1 MSNVGTR
8 TVCKKDMCAGCMAC
22 VDSCRHGAIAIED
35 TIEAYNARIDPTRCV
50 GCGLCEKT
58 CPQMVSPSSLRPLEW
73 LQGWAKDTSL
83 RMSSSSGG
91 LATAISE
98 AFVASNGLVCSCA
111 QEGGEFRFH
120 LTSDA
125 DYLRR
130 AQGSK
135 YVKSN
140 PLGAYREVREALQ
153 GGQRVLFIGLPC
165 QVAAMRN
172 FVGSR
177 LADSL
182 YTIDLICHGS
192 PSPKVLSRFLEET
205 GNNLS
210 NELILDFRKK
220 VQFQL
225 RYRGAETVGRTGVR
239 DRYSIA
245 FLSGLPYTEGC
256 YSCRYAK
263 GDRVSDITLGDSWG
277 SELSDEVANGISLA
291 LVQTDKGRE
300 LLEMTDLE
308 LLPVDPGL
316 AVANNEQ
323 LQRPSTKPIERND
336 KVIHMLSNSKVPK
349 CVVLMASYNGIPFI
363 SEQIDSILSQT
374 EVDVRLFVRD
384 DGSSDGTRDLLQRYA
399 DEGSLTLLTG
409 ENLGPALG
417 FLTLLRNAPEADYY
431 AFSDQDDIWDSDK
444 LITAIKQLKKQEN
457 LALYH
462 CNSRLVDSA
471 GNEMGRLT
479 YGQQRCISYRD
490 NDPLNQL
497 CIESPMGC
505 TQVFDRRIWEVVCLH
520 ELPHPVIMHDKL
532 IANLCVLLGY
542 RIVFDASPHMG
553 YRQHGRNV
561 VGVSTDLPSKVIER
575 INSFCH
581 PREIT
586 LAKQVTGLLSTYSDC
601 ILPPERALG
610 ELVSKMDASFMARCR
625 VSFSSRLNF
634 GSLQKGLFNRSLLLF
649 GKR

>member
-1 MSNVGTR
+1 MW
-8 TVCKKDMCAGCMAC
+8 TV
-22 VDSCRHGAIAIED
+22 RE
-35 TIEAYNARIDPTRCV
+35 N
-50 GCGLCEKT
+50 
-58 CPQMVSPSSLRPLEW
+58 VSPDGIP
-73 LQGWAKDTSL
+73 
-83 RMSSSSGG
+83 
-91 LATAISE
+91 I
-98 AFVASNGLVCSCA
+98 FVASSRVATGVGERYIAQNVIFVRGSGYGHLGGVCGVKWISVFMCT
-111 QEGGEFRFH
+111 GGREFRFH

-220 VQFQL
+220 VQYQL

-323 LQRPSTKPIERND
+323 LQRPSTKPIERNTFMD
-336 KVIHMLSNSKVPK
+336 GFRNGVRVNRLVLRARPK
-349 CVVLMASYNGIPFI
+349 DCAKYLVK
-363 SEQIDSILSQT
+363 DIL
-374 EVDVRLFVRD
+374 L
-384 DGSSDGTRDLLQRYA
+384 
-399 DEGSLTLLTG
+399 
-409 ENLGPALG
+409 ALG
-417 FLTLLRNAPEADYY
+417 LLR
-431 AFSDQDDIWDSDK
+431 
-444 LITAIKQLKKQEN
+444 
-457 LALYH
+457 
-462 CNSRLVDSA
+462 
-471 GNEMGRLT
+471 G
-479 YGQQRCISYRD
+479 
-490 NDPLNQL
+490 
-497 CIESPMGC
+497 
-505 TQVFDRRIWEVVCLH
+505 
-520 ELPHPVIMHDKL
+520 
-532 IANLCVLLGY
+532 
-542 RIVFDASPHMG
+542 
-553 YRQHGRNV
+553 
-561 VGVSTDLPSKVIER
+561 
-575 INSFCH
+575 
-581 PREIT
+581 
-586 LAKQVTGLLSTYSDC
+586 
-601 ILPPERALG
+601 
-610 ELVSKMDASFMARCR
+610 
-625 VSFSSRLNF
+625 
-634 GSLQKGLFNRSLLLF
+634 
-649 GKR
+649 

>member
-210 NELILDFRKK
+210 NELKLW
-220 VQFQL
+220 
-225 RYRGAETVGRTGVR
+225 VGRV
-239 DRYSIA
+239 SAIA
-245 FLSGLPYTEGC
+245 TRSLS
-256 YSCRYAK
+256 S
-263 GDRVSDITLGDSWG
+263 RV
-277 SELSDEVANGISLA
+277 
-291 LVQTDKGRE
+291 
-300 LLEMTDLE
+300 
-308 LLPVDPGL
+308 
-316 AVANNEQ
+316 
-323 LQRPSTKPIERND
+323 
-336 KVIHMLSNSKVPK
+336 
-349 CVVLMASYNGIPFI
+349 
-363 SEQIDSILSQT
+363 
-374 EVDVRLFVRD
+374 
-384 DGSSDGTRDLLQRYA
+384 
-399 DEGSLTLLTG
+399 
-409 ENLGPALG
+409 
-417 FLTLLRNAPEADYY
+417 
-431 AFSDQDDIWDSDK
+431 
-444 LITAIKQLKKQEN
+444 
-457 LALYH
+457 
-462 CNSRLVDSA
+462 
-471 GNEMGRLT
+471 
-479 YGQQRCISYRD
+479 
-490 NDPLNQL
+490 
-497 CIESPMGC
+497 
-505 TQVFDRRIWEVVCLH
+505 
-520 ELPHPVIMHDKL
+520 
-532 IANLCVLLGY
+532 Y
-542 RIVFDASPHMG
+542 RIRKAATPAATPRVIVSPIL
-553 YRQHGRNV
+553 RLAIHGV
-561 VGVSTDLPSKVIER
+561 
-575 INSFCH
+575 
-581 PREIT
+581 
-586 LAKQVTGLLSTYSDC
+586 
-601 ILPPERALG
+601 
-610 ELVSKMDASFMARCR
+610 ASFLMRSRTGYPSHLCR
-625 VSFSSRLNF
+625 QTRVENC
-634 GSLQKGLFNRSLLLF
+634 
-649 GKR
+649 

>member
-22 VDSCRHGAIAIED
+22 VDSCRHGAIAIEN

-83 RMSSSSGG
+83 RMS
-91 LATAISE
+91 
-98 AFVASNGLVCSCA
+98 
-111 QEGGEFRFH
+111 
-120 LTSDA
+120 
-125 DYLRR
+125 
-130 AQGSK
+130 
-135 YVKSN
+135 
-140 PLGAYREVREALQ
+140 
-153 GGQRVLFIGLPC
+153 LFIGLPC

-177 LADSL
+177 LADSF

-220 VQFQL
+220 VQYQL

-323 LQRPSTKPIERND
+323 LQRPSTKPIERNTFMD
-336 KVIHMLSNSKVPK
+336 GFRNGVRVNRLVLRARPK
-349 CVVLMASYNGIPFI
+349 DCAKYLVK
-363 SEQIDSILSQT
+363 DIL
-374 EVDVRLFVRD
+374 L
-384 DGSSDGTRDLLQRYA
+384 
-399 DEGSLTLLTG
+399 
-409 ENLGPALG
+409 ALG
-417 FLTLLRNAPEADYY
+417 LLR
-431 AFSDQDDIWDSDK
+431 
-444 LITAIKQLKKQEN
+444 
-457 LALYH
+457 
-462 CNSRLVDSA
+462 
-471 GNEMGRLT
+471 G
-479 YGQQRCISYRD
+479 
-490 NDPLNQL
+490 
-497 CIESPMGC
+497 
-505 TQVFDRRIWEVVCLH
+505 
-520 ELPHPVIMHDKL
+520 
-532 IANLCVLLGY
+532 
-542 RIVFDASPHMG
+542 
-553 YRQHGRNV
+553 
-561 VGVSTDLPSKVIER
+561 
-575 INSFCH
+575 
-581 PREIT
+581 
-586 LAKQVTGLLSTYSDC
+586 
-601 ILPPERALG
+601 
-610 ELVSKMDASFMARCR
+610 
-625 VSFSSRLNF
+625 
-634 GSLQKGLFNRSLLLF
+634 
-649 GKR
+649 

>member
-1 MSNVGTR
+1 
-8 TVCKKDMCAGCMAC
+8 MAC

-210 NELILDFRKK
+210 NELTLW
-220 VQFQL
+220 
-225 RYRGAETVGRTGVR
+225 VGRV
-239 DRYSIA
+239 SAIA
-245 FLSGLPYTEGC
+245 TRLLS
-256 YSCRYAK
+256 S
-263 GDRVSDITLGDSWG
+263 RV
-277 SELSDEVANGISLA
+277 
-291 LVQTDKGRE
+291 
-300 LLEMTDLE
+300 
-308 LLPVDPGL
+308 
-316 AVANNEQ
+316 
-323 LQRPSTKPIERND
+323 
-336 KVIHMLSNSKVPK
+336 
-349 CVVLMASYNGIPFI
+349 
-363 SEQIDSILSQT
+363 
-374 EVDVRLFVRD
+374 
-384 DGSSDGTRDLLQRYA
+384 
-399 DEGSLTLLTG
+399 
-409 ENLGPALG
+409 
-417 FLTLLRNAPEADYY
+417 
-431 AFSDQDDIWDSDK
+431 
-444 LITAIKQLKKQEN
+444 
-457 LALYH
+457 
-462 CNSRLVDSA
+462 
-471 GNEMGRLT
+471 
-479 YGQQRCISYRD
+479 
-490 NDPLNQL
+490 
-497 CIESPMGC
+497 
-505 TQVFDRRIWEVVCLH
+505 
-520 ELPHPVIMHDKL
+520 
-532 IANLCVLLGY
+532 Y
-542 RIVFDASPHMG
+542 RIRKAATPAATPRVIVSPIL
-553 YRQHGRNV
+553 RLAIHGV
-561 VGVSTDLPSKVIER
+561 
-575 INSFCH
+575 
-581 PREIT
+581 
-586 LAKQVTGLLSTYSDC
+586 
-601 ILPPERALG
+601 
-610 ELVSKMDASFMARCR
+610 ASFLMRSRTGYPSHLCR
-625 VSFSSRLNF
+625 QTRVENC
-634 GSLQKGLFNRSLLLF
+634 
-649 GKR
+649 

>member
-1 MSNVGTR
+1 
-8 TVCKKDMCAGCMAC
+8 MCAGCMAC

-120 LTSDA
+120 LTSDT

-323 LQRPSTKPIERND
+323 LQRPSTKPIERNTFMD
-336 KVIHMLSNSKVPK
+336 GFRNGVRVNRLVLRARPK
-349 CVVLMASYNGIPFI
+349 DCAKYLVK
-363 SEQIDSILSQT
+363 DIL
-374 EVDVRLFVRD
+374 L
-384 DGSSDGTRDLLQRYA
+384 
-399 DEGSLTLLTG
+399 
-409 ENLGPALG
+409 ALG
-417 FLTLLRNAPEADYY
+417 LLR
-431 AFSDQDDIWDSDK
+431 
-444 LITAIKQLKKQEN
+444 
-457 LALYH
+457 
-462 CNSRLVDSA
+462 
-471 GNEMGRLT
+471 G
-479 YGQQRCISYRD
+479 
-490 NDPLNQL
+490 
-497 CIESPMGC
+497 
-505 TQVFDRRIWEVVCLH
+505 
-520 ELPHPVIMHDKL
+520 
-532 IANLCVLLGY
+532 
-542 RIVFDASPHMG
+542 
-553 YRQHGRNV
+553 
-561 VGVSTDLPSKVIER
+561 
-575 INSFCH
+575 
-581 PREIT
+581 
-586 LAKQVTGLLSTYSDC
+586 
-601 ILPPERALG
+601 
-610 ELVSKMDASFMARCR
+610 
-625 VSFSSRLNF
+625 
-634 GSLQKGLFNRSLLLF
+634 
-649 GKR
+649 

>member
-177 LADSL
+177 LADSF

-220 VQFQL
+220 VQYQL
-225 RYRGAETVGRTGVR
+225 RYRGADTVGRTGVR

-323 LQRPSTKPIERND
+323 LQRPSTKPIERNTFMD
-336 KVIHMLSNSKVPK
+336 GFRNGVRVNRLVLRARPK
-349 CVVLMASYNGIPFI
+349 DCAKYLVK
-363 SEQIDSILSQT
+363 DIL
-374 EVDVRLFVRD
+374 L
-384 DGSSDGTRDLLQRYA
+384 
-399 DEGSLTLLTG
+399 
-409 ENLGPALG
+409 ALG
-417 FLTLLRNAPEADYY
+417 LLR
-431 AFSDQDDIWDSDK
+431 
-444 LITAIKQLKKQEN
+444 
-457 LALYH
+457 
-462 CNSRLVDSA
+462 
-471 GNEMGRLT
+471 G
-479 YGQQRCISYRD
+479 
-490 NDPLNQL
+490 
-497 CIESPMGC
+497 
-505 TQVFDRRIWEVVCLH
+505 
-520 ELPHPVIMHDKL
+520 
-532 IANLCVLLGY
+532 
-542 RIVFDASPHMG
+542 
-553 YRQHGRNV
+553 
-561 VGVSTDLPSKVIER
+561 
-575 INSFCH
+575 
-581 PREIT
+581 
-586 LAKQVTGLLSTYSDC
+586 
-601 ILPPERALG
+601 
-610 ELVSKMDASFMARCR
+610 
-625 VSFSSRLNF
+625 
-634 GSLQKGLFNRSLLLF
+634 
-649 GKR
+649 